1 MRSVD
6 EVGVEVASLSTAL
19 LQTQDEGV
27 AKSLIAAREALEW
40 ALGRANQRPTDFIIE
55 PDFQLHESGR
65 LTPTELEEAYRDLD
79 REGEVDDQDVPIVC
93 LPAPEI
99 LANRL
104 AAARELAEWT
114 CQKAR
119 VVMAKLEGRTA

>member
-6 EVGVEVASLSTAL
+6 EIEAQIESLTAQIVEPQRL
-19 LQTQDEGV
+19 GV
-27 AKSLIAAREALEW
+27 ATSLVAAREALEW

-55 PDFQLHESGR
+55 PDSQLLHEAGQ

-93 LPAPEI
+93 LPV
-99 LANRL
+99 NRL

-119 VVMAKLEGRTA
+119 VVMARLEGRTA